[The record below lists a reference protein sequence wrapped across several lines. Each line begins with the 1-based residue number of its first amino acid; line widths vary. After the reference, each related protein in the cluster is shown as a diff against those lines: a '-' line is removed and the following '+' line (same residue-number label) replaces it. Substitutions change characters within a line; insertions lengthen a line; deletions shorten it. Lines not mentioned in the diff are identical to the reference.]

1 MEQLRFD
8 IVRRDDEIYVEL
20 SGALDLATRP
30 TFAHVAD
37 DVLGEDGRRIVFDL
51 SALDF
56 MDSTGIVEL
65 IRAARRAE
73 EKGVPVRFIGPK
85 DGAARRTA
93 DVVGLERILGWS
105 DPVEG

>member
-1 MEQLRFD
+1 MEQLRYG
-8 IVRRDDEIYVEL
+8 IARHDDEVIVEL

-30 TFAHVAD
+30 TFAEVAD
-37 DVLGEDGRRIVFDL
+37 DVLDDDGRRVVFDL

-73 EKGVPVRFIGPK
+73 ELHVPVRFIGPR

-93 DVVGLERILGWS
+93 DVIGLERILGWD
-105 DPVEG
+105 DPGDA

>member
-1 MEQLRFD
+1 MEQLRYD
-8 IVRRDDEIYVEL
+8 IVRRDDEVYVQL

-30 TFAHVAD
+30 TFAEIAD
-37 DVLGEDGRRIVFDL
+37 DVLGENGRRVVFDL

-73 EKGVPVRFIGPK
+73 ELDVPVRFIGPK

-93 DVVGLERILGWS
+93 DVVGLERILGWDGS
-105 DPVEG
+105 AED